1 MEASQILFY
10 GIIALVIFLYARRTL
25 LLRSLKAYTSTE
37 VMERLKEN
45 SIVLLDVRTAQ
56 ERRQSAIKGSVHIP
70 LHELRRRADE
80 LQKHRNREIVC
91 YCATGSRSAS
101 AAATLKKLGFNAANM
116 KGGLAEWKLS
126 GLQ

>member
-10 GIIALVIFLYARRTL
+10 GIIALVIFLYARRRL
-25 LLRSLKAYTSTE
+25 LLRSLKAYTPME
-37 VMERLKEN
+37 VMERLKQN
-45 SIVLLDVRTAQ
+45 SIVLLDVRTAE
-56 ERRQSAIKGSVHIP
+56 ERRQSAIKGSLHIP
-70 LHELRRRADE
+70 LHELRRRVDE

-116 KGGLAEWKLS
+116 KGGIAEWKLS

>member
-91 YCATGSRSAS
+91 YCATGGRSAS

>member
-10 GIIALVIFLYARRTL
+10 GIIALVIVLYARRTL